1 MIIRFVL
8 LSILVAISNQLIAQC
23 TIIPT
28 PASYEETGGELTFG
42 KQLRITSGQL
52 SKNNLEF
59 LKNQLSD
66 LFSIELLEV
75 KKKGTL
81 QFIQNPKRESGY
93 AIEVDKTIQIEY
105 KTDADAFYAVTS
117 LLQLIKSNADAHIID
132 QCKIDDSPQFQW
144 RGLHLDV
151 ARHFFTVDEVKRYI
165 DLMAFY
171 KFNIFHWHLTDDQG
185 WRIEIKKYPKL
196 TEVGAFRDST
206 IVGHYNANP
215 RDYEKKKYGGFYTQE
230 QIKEVVA
237 YAATKYITVVPEIEL
252 PGHARAAI
260 AAYPELSCN
269 ETFLPVPGLWGVFDD
284 IFCSKPETVQF
295 LKNVLDEVVELFP
308 SEYIHI
314 GGDEAPKTRWEKCV
328 NCRKVMAKNHLENE
342 HQLQSHFIQQIDD
355 YLTSKGKKIIGWD
368 EILEGGLSTNAAVMS
383 WRGEEGGIEAANQK
397 HDVVMS
403 PTTYCYFDYYQSG
416 NASEP
421 LAIGGFLPL
430 EKVYKYSV
438 IPSEMNADSKQY
450 VLGGQANL
458 WTEYIPTFEQVEYM
472 VYPRALALIQ
482 NLWSENK
489 INYEDFLA
497 VFAKT
502 QEPLLQRMKVNYAQ
516 SVYLPEMKISR
527 IENGVEYTFSSKG
540 KGKLN
545 LTRETYDKNAGVGLR
560 MDAIEGNS
568 FKSYRGNILD
578 QDYYYSIRLKSDA
591 LKNDI
596 KYNFI
601 THSGLGL
608 PIELITKPHSKYSN
622 GGDLTLVDGVKGTR
636 PWKGDQWLGF
646 NEKEIELIIDLP
658 NGNNISELTVGFL
671 NAQGSWIYLPES
683 MLISYQLE
691 NGEWTKYTEVVIKE
705 EYQKI
710 DFKVKADK
718 IKLKISSIDEIPKGN
733 EGAGFQPW
741 TFIDEIILK

>member
-1 MIIRFVL
+1 MIFRLIFLTILLTFSTSVL
-8 LSILVAISNQLIAQC
+8 GQVP
-23 TIIPT
+23 IIPT
-28 PASYEETGGELTFG
+28 PTTYLEMEESFNLQNQLTIANGNVNQNNISFLKG
-42 KQLRITSGQL
+42 QLKQLY
-52 SKNNLEF
+52 
-59 LKNQLSD
+59 
-66 LFSIELLEV
+66 SIELVEV
-75 KKKGTL
+75 MKNANLK
-81 QFIQNPKRESGY
+81 FIHNEKLTTSYQ
-93 AIEVDKTIQIEY
+93 IEVADVITITY
-105 KTDADAFYAVTS
+105 KTDVDAFYAISS
-117 LLQLIKSNADAHIID
+117 LMQLIQEKESSLSMKK
-132 QCKIDDSPQFQW
+132 CKITDSPKFQW

-165 DLMAFY
+165 DIMAFY
-171 KFNIFHWHLTDDQG
+171 KFNTFHWHLTDDQG

-196 TEVGAFRDST
+196 TEIGAYRDST

-215 RDYEKKKYGGFYTQE
+215 RIYEKKKYGGFYTQE

-284 IFCSKPETVQF
+284 IFCSKPETIQF

-314 GGDEAPKTRWEKCV
+314 GGDEAPKERWNHCEKCK
-328 NCRKVMAKNHLENE
+328 KVMSENGLADAHE
-342 HQLQSHFIQQIDD
+342 LQSHFIQQIDD
-355 YLTSKGKKIIGWD
+355 YLTYKGKKIIGWD

-383 WRGEEGGIEAANQK
+383 WRGEEGGIEAASQK
-397 HDVVMS
+397 HNVVMS

-430 EKVYKYSV
+430 EKVYNYSI
-438 IPSEMNADSKQY
+438 IPNEMSADAKPF

-458 WTEYIPTFEQVEYM
+458 WTEYIPTFDQVEYM
-472 VYPRALALIQ
+472 VYPRALGLIQ

-489 INYEDFLA
+489 INYEDFLT
-497 VFAKT
+497 VFST
-502 QEPLLQRMKVNYAQ
+502 YQEPLLKRMKVNY
-516 SVYLPEMKISR
+516 SRSIYLPEMKISR
-527 IENGVEYTFSSKG
+527 IEKGVEYTFTSKG
-540 KGKLN
+540 KDKLS
-545 LTRETYDKNAGVGLR
+545 LTRESYDNNAGVGLR
-560 MDAIEGNS
+560 MDEIEGNS
-568 FKSYRGNILD
+568 FKTYRGNILY
-578 QDYYYSIRLKSDA
+578 QDYYSIRLKSDA

-596 KYNFI
+596 NYNFM

-608 PIELITKPHSKYSN
+608 PIELVTKPHPKYSN

-646 NEKEIELIIDLP
+646 NKEFIEIVIDVSKLDTI
-658 NGNNISELTVGFL
+658 NSITIGFL
-671 NAQGSWIYLPES
+671 DAKGSWIYLPDS
-683 MLISYQLE
+683 IL
-691 NGEWTKYTEVVIKE
+691 VIKE
-705 EYQKI
+705 EADGTSEPNSPLKINEEYQLI
-710 DFKVKADK
+710 PLYAKVKRLRLLIYPK
-718 IKLKISSIDEIPKGN
+718 KEIPQGA
-733 EGAGFQPW
+733 EGAGNVPW